1 MTSYDPIIDRIH
13 ELVDRAWILGEQGYE
28 QDAAEL
34 FIEAEELAQVVKSD
48 ETLKEFVL

>member
-13 ELVDRAWILGEQGYE
+13 ELVDQAWILGEQGYE

-34 FIEAEELAQVVKSD
+34 FMEAEELAQVVRA
-48 ETLKEFVL
+48 EEEEVYQPA